1 MLIEP
6 QGIKNLDGEHRR
18 QLDTPRLRRSSS
30 ARHAFRTALAGTLV
44 AWATRLAPEMAEPMR
59 LRTRAVPN

>member
-18 QLDTPRLRRSSS
+18 QLGNRGLRRKRN
-30 ARHAFRTALAGTLV
+30 ARRA
-44 AWATRLAPEMAEPMR
+44 AP
-59 LRTRAVPN
+59 N

>member
-18 QLDTPRLRRSSS
+18 QLGSRGLRRKRP
-30 ARHAFRTALAGTLV
+30 APAIRAALAGTLV
-44 AWATRLAPEMAEPMR
+44 AWATR
-59 LRTRAVPN
+59 RTRGTRAAPNKVSP

>member
-18 QLDTPRLRRSSS
+18 QLSSRGLRRKKA
-30 ARHAFRTALAGTLV
+30 ARHPMRAVLAGTLV
-44 AWATRLAPEMAEPMR
+44 AWAARLAPEASEPVR
-59 LRTRAVPN
+59 LRTRAAPS